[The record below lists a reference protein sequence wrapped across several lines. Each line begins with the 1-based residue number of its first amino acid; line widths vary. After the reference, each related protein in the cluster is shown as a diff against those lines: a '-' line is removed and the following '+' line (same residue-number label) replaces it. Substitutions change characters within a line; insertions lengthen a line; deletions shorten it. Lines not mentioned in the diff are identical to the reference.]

1 MIRLSEFKKRQRR
14 LLSFILMVVLFSGSI
29 PVDSLS
35 AFADSAGQDFLV
47 TDTSFRENGAMLS
60 WEYIYNTGGNT
71 DFELETDLEL
81 DNGMAEGDLISQDE
95 NIKIGS
101 YRLSADGRLS
111 VSFDE
116 EIIEG
121 IAGRE
126 STEILIP
133 DVEAQTTTPSSSPA
147 ETEENYLTGS
157 YKFTGILEV
166 QGAKEKQP
174 SGILENI
181 ALFAGEVSS
190 GQDVTGILKNLA
202 VKVTQSGNEISE
214 GATLSTDPIM
224 VDISFDVPVIGDT
237 SEPSDVVN
245 RNDYAIFKIEG
256 FELQGGPRTIDLIH
270 EGTKLGTLEFSS
282 VDDGKSAQVKVI
294 FDGEDAVFSGE
305 FSEVTAQFS
314 ADLKYVGNEQGTEDK
329 DYEVTILDKIF
340 TVKVPALPVEFS
352 GEKTGVKNGTQIDWK
367 VKIDATQAGKPL
379 SLSGLKLSDD
389 LASVGELVSV
399 SPDVDDFYYNTVDE
413 RATAVKFD
421 SSLISQQDSRYTLE
435 FPEDAVAPVYVYFST
450 KIQDDFVTNGNRTIT
465 NTAQLFDGEGEK
477 LKVSDSVPFE
487 NKWIEKAAGIIE
499 YKTENVDGTDKTV
512 AYITWYITVNH
523 MGASLPNARIIDVLN
538 ENLIFV
544 ESQWYEKSGEN
555 WSPLGTVNTT
565 RPAEDKYS
573 YPNSPLNK
581 NVQLRIK
588 TKVNPDKNIGHN
600 AITIPNDARLEWGA
614 EGQGVGSGRINAGI
628 GMNPISKAA
637 GSYNAESHTIPWT
650 VTVKES
656 DVSVDLRVMDLLVY
670 GANFNYSDVASIE
683 KDIGSGNGLEN
694 IDKTILDTIQNS
706 LTPSLRQ
713 KYKPGSFSSNHGL
726 NHTVYKLKNS
736 SGKAIADLIVVSG
749 DQSGN
754 GIKVS
759 GGTLQNTASKAF
771 SFETIVT
778 DPSWYLSS
786 SNKTV
791 TNTAMLFSANNKV
804 NHSAASVETKP
815 RSTRKD
821 MLKADA
827 GVNPELNKNNG
838 TTNNS
843 EGFNYKDKSVT
854 FRLFINQNGVD
865 ATGGI
870 TTIDGKT
877 LGDLTAEDVLPSGWE
892 FADIEENT
900 KFYLFKASGTPGT
913 MTVGERIDS
922 YDSFLSAAFSD
933 ENGSTPA
940 RATFKFKEL
949 KEPYVIFVK
958 ARPSEDALNSYFND
972 NKTTTVKNTLNLKN
986 SQETVLSGSSQEV
999 KVTSQILD
1007 KTMTKPEDGILKWT
1021 LSYRPYDVF
1030 TNAKVL
1036 DEYRLIDTISE
1047 GLELYRDSQ
1056 GNLDFSEGNF
1066 VVTEMIL
1073 TPSGYSVSGPAFT
1086 DQQLRDAIS
1095 YENLGRSLIFEVP
1108 YKNKAYRFEY
1118 RTMITAGSGSN
1129 LTNKVILEGA
1139 SLNAVNTSKS
1149 YTVASLDASATMTR
1163 NGWIE
1168 IQKVDQSGASLK
1180 GAVFTVFRADKLLA
1194 LRTGSTDSNG
1204 KLVLRGLP
1212 AGSYI
1217 LKETTPPEGY
1227 TLSDREYEV
1236 SVSKE
1241 DGMVVTRIDGK
1252 SGEGSNKIRV
1262 TNYADGT
1269 SGNLSVSKTVS
1280 GNDGDADKA
1289 FGFKLSMAGI
1299 SGERDFIRTDS
1310 DGNISYGFV
1319 TFSGGHASFSL
1330 KHDEKITIMGLPKD
1344 ASYNLEENDYAA
1356 DGYETQLAVDANPL
1370 PDGRAYAGRIS
1381 SETTPEIAFTNIK
1394 NTYGDLLIR
1403 KAVAGNAGDLEKDF
1417 DFILKFDNPSYGSY
1431 LYDGLGG
1438 KSDGTIILDSEGKAA
1453 FTLRNGES
1461 IRIKDLP
1468 KGLSYS
1474 IEEQIDVED
1483 IYDVSIDGEDS
1494 NKATGTVQDAT
1505 EKTVSFVNSKST
1517 FGNLLVRKSVTGNL
1531 GELDRHF
1538 SFNLQM
1544 GALEV
1549 KTHEFELLNDENETV
1564 ETGIMTFDDDYKAA
1578 FTLRHGEA
1586 LKIKGLPNKV
1596 TYSLTEKSEE
1606 GYVTT
1611 TTGNE
1616 NGLIVGLS
1624 TPEVVFTNTRETH
1637 GTLVIEKSVTGNGG
1651 DRSREFN
1658 FNLKVQGLEDGEYEA
1673 EVIDMT
1679 SGHIKNIKLDFK
1691 DGHTVFKLKHAEQLQ
1706 VDLPKNLAYS
1716 VTEDDYRLYGYTTQL
1731 SGDSSGTVEV
1741 NEALKVVFT
1750 NNRNVSGGGGGGN
1763 PPTEPEPPVITP
1775 EIPVTPEPP
1784 VELPEIPAVPEP
1796 PTVQPETP
1804 QIPEFVIPPAP
1815 ADGPD
1820 KFILINENG
1829 VERGIYSRVKTPD
1842 GEYIYIDEY
1851 GAPLGSPGIPQTG
1864 DESQTGM
1871 WMLLMA
1877 ACLAGSGM
1885 LMRPARKKSEQ

>member
-1 MIRLSEFKKRQRR
+1 MIRWKEFKKRQRR
-14 LLSFILMVVLFSGSI
+14 LLSFILTVVLFSGSM
-29 PVDSLS
+29 PVDSL
-35 AFADSAGQDFLV
+35 AVFADSAGQDFTV
-47 TDTSFRENGAMLS
+47 TEISFSENGATLS
-60 WEYIYNTGGNT
+60 WEYTYNEGAERI
-71 DFELETDLEL
+71 FELETDVVPE
-81 DNGMAEGDLISQDE
+81 NGVAEGDMISQNE
-95 NIKIGS
+95 NEKIGFYS
-101 YRLSADGRLS
+101 ISDDGKLR

-116 EIIEG
+116 ERIREIT
-121 IAGRE
+121 GRK
-126 STEILIP
+126 SAEILIP
-133 DVEAQTTTPSSSPA
+133 DIETQTTTPSSSPA
-147 ETEENYLTGS
+147 ETEGNHLTGS
-157 YKFTGILEV
+157 YKFTGSLEV
-166 QGAKEKQP
+166 QGAKEKP
-174 SGILENI
+174 FLSLPEDIFTLGAEDSV
-181 ALFAGEVSS
+181 GK
-190 GQDVTGILKNLA
+190 DVTDILKNLA
-202 VKVTQSGNEISE
+202 VKVTQNGQEIAE
-214 GATLSTDPIM
+214 GGTLSTDQIT
-224 VDISFDVPVIGDT
+224 VDISFDVPVIGD
-237 SEPSDVVN
+237 SPEPPFVVN
-245 RNDYAIFKIEG
+245 RNDYAVFKIEG

-282 VDDGKSAQVKVI
+282 LDDGKSAQVKVI
-294 FDGEDAVFSGE
+294 FDGEDAVFRGE
-305 FSEVTAQFS
+305 FSDVTAQFS

-329 DYEVTILDKIF
+329 EYTVTILDKSF
-340 TVKVPALPVEFS
+340 TVKVPALPKIFS
-352 GEKTGVKNGTQIDWK
+352 GEKTGVRNGTQIDWK
-367 VKIDATQAGKPL
+367 VKIEATQVGKPL
-379 SLSGLKLSDD
+379 SLSGLELSDD
-389 LASVGELVSV
+389 LTDVGDFITGDEEEG
-399 SPDVDDFYYNTVDE
+399 FYYKTEVDE
-413 RATAVKFD
+413 RSTAVKFD
-421 SSLISQQDSRYTLE
+421 SSLISKQDLKYTLK

-465 NTAQLFDGEGEK
+465 NTAQLFDGEEK
-477 LKVSDSVPFE
+477 KFEVSGSVSFE

-499 YKTENVDGTDKTV
+499 YKTENVGGTDKTV

-523 MGASLPNARIIDVLN
+523 MGASLPNAKIIDVLN

-555 WSPLGTVNTT
+555 WNPIGSVNTIP
-565 RPAEDKYS
+565 PAEDTYF
-573 YPNSPLNK
+573 YPNSPLNQ

-600 AITIPNDARLEWGA
+600 VINIPNDARLEWGA
-614 EGQGVGSGRINAGI
+614 EGQGTGSNTVNAGI
-628 GMNPISKAA
+628 GMNPVSKTA
-637 GSYNAESHTIPWT
+637 GTYNAEAHTIPWT

-670 GANFNYSDVASIE
+670 GSAFDYNNVSSIE
-683 KDIGSGNGLEN
+683 KAIGSGSVLEN
-694 IDKTILDTIQNS
+694 IDKAKLDLIQGS
-706 LTPSLRQ
+706 LIPSFRQ
-713 KYKPGSFSSNHGL
+713 KYKPGSFASSDSL
-726 NHTVYKLKNS
+726 THTVYAVKNS
-736 SGKAIADLIVVSG
+736 SGKAIADLVVVSE
-749 DQSGN
+749 SGS
-754 GIKVS
+754 GINVS
-759 GGTLQNTASKAF
+759 GGTLQNPASKAF

-778 DPSWYLSS
+778 DPAWYLTNV
-786 SNKTV
+786 NKTV
-791 TNTAMLFSANNKV
+791 TNTAMLFSANHSV
-804 NHSAASVETKP
+804 NQSAESVTINP

-838 TTNNS
+838 TINS
-843 EGFNYKDKSVT
+843 AEGFNYKDKSVT

-870 TTIDGKT
+870 TTIDGQT
-877 LGDLTAEDVLPSGWE
+877 LGDVTAEDVLPSGWE

-900 KFYLFKASGTPGT
+900 KFYLFKASGTPGS

-933 ENGSTPA
+933 ENGLTPA

-958 ARPSEDALNSYFND
+958 ARPSEDVLNSYFND
-972 NKTTTVKNTLNLKN
+972 NKTTTVTNTLNLKN
-986 SQETVLSGSSQEV
+986 SQDTVLSESSQQV
-999 KVTSQILD
+999 KITSQILD

-1021 LSYRPYDVF
+1021 VSYRPYDVF
-1030 TNAKVL
+1030 TDAKVL
-1036 DEYRLIDTISE
+1036 DEYRLIDTIPE
-1047 GLELYRDSQ
+1047 GIELYRDSQ

-1066 VVTEMIL
+1066 VVTEMTL
-1073 TPSGYSVSGPAFT
+1073 TASGYSVSGPVFT
-1086 DQQLRDAIS
+1086 DQQLRDFIS
-1095 YENLGRSLIFEVP
+1095 YDNQSRSLVFEVP
-1108 YKNKAYRFEY
+1108 DKNKAYRFEY

-1168 IQKVDQSGASLK
+1168 IQKVDQSGASLA

-1236 SVSKE
+1236 NVSKE
-1241 DGMVVTRIDGK
+1241 SGTVVTRIDGK

-1280 GNDGDADKA
+1280 GNDGDAEKA
-1289 FGFKLSMAGI
+1289 FGFKLSIAGI
-1299 SGERDFIRTDS
+1299 SGVRDFIRTDS
-1310 DGNISYGFV
+1310 DGNISYGSV
-1319 TFSGGHASFSL
+1319 VFSSGHASFSL

-1344 ASYNLEENDYAA
+1344 ASYNLEEQDYSA
-1356 DGYETQLAVDANPL
+1356 DGYETKLAADGNPL
-1370 PDGRAYAGRIS
+1370 QDGRSYAGQIS
-1381 SETTPEIAFTNIK
+1381 SETTPEIVFTNTK
-1394 NTYGDLLIR
+1394 NTYGDLLIS
-1403 KAVAGNAGDLEKDF
+1403 KTVAGNAGDLEMDF
-1417 DFILKFDNPSYGSY
+1417 NFILKFENPSEESY

-1438 KSDGTIILDSEGKAA
+1438 KSDGTIDLDSEGKAA
-1453 FTLRNGES
+1453 FTLRHGES

-1474 IEEQIDVED
+1474 IEEQIDAHD
-1483 IYDVSIDGEDS
+1483 IYDVSIDGKDS
-1494 NKATGTVQDAT
+1494 NKATGTIQDAT

-1517 FGNLLVRKSVTGNL
+1517 FGDLLVRKSVTGNL

-1549 KTHEFELLNDENETV
+1549 KTYEFELLNDENETV

-1578 FTLRHGEA
+1578 FTLRHGES

-1611 TTGNE
+1611 TSGNE
-1616 NGLIVGLS
+1616 NGLIIGLS

-1637 GTLVIEKSVTGNGG
+1637 GTLEIEKSVTGNGG

-1658 FNLKVQGLEDGEYEA
+1658 FSLKVQELEDGEYEA
-1673 EVIDMT
+1673 EVVDTT
-1679 SGHIKNIKLDFK
+1679 SGILKNIKLDFK
-1691 DGHTVFKLKHAEQLQ
+1691 DGHAIFKLKHGERLSIN
-1706 VDLPKNLAYS
+1706 LPKALAYS

-1741 NEALKVVFT
+1741 NEALKVAFT
-1750 NNRNVSGGGGGGN
+1750 NNRNISGGGGGGGN
-1763 PPTEPEPPVITP
+1763 PPTEPEPPEITT
-1775 EIPVTPEPP
+1775 EIPVTPE
-1784 VELPEIPAVPEP
+1784 LPESPELPAVPEP
-1796 PTVQPETP
+1796 PIVQPETP
-1804 QIPEFVIPPAP
+1804 QIPEFIIPPAP

-1829 VERGIYSRVKTPD
+1829 VERGI
-1842 GEYIYIDEY
+1842 
-1851 GAPLGSPGIPQTG
+1851 
-1864 DESQTGM
+1864 
-1871 WMLLMA
+1871 
-1877 ACLAGSGM
+1877 
-1885 LMRPARKKSEQ
+1885 